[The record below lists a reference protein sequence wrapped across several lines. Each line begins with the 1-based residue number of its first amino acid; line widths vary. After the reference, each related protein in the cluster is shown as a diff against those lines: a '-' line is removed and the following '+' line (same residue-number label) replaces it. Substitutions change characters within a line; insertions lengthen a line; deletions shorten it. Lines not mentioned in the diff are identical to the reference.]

1 MSMLCVVDLGHF
13 VSLGPQAQ
21 KSQVVSMSGR
31 GPRYCKY
38 PATRPLSA
46 FSIEFMAFLLE
57 REEEKK
63 KCLYDIKSLTR
74 VLPRVTAKR
83 GARIRRRDFI
93 YATGPPMTDLH
104 HAGA

>member
-63 KCLYDIKSLTR
+63 KMSVRYKVINSRSAPGHRETR
-74 VLPRVTAKR
+74 SADQET
-83 GARIRRRDFI
+83 
-93 YATGPPMTDLH
+93 
-104 HAGA
+104 